1 MTRLNSLS
9 RVLHQKLNSQ
19 RKLSPI
25 TYILL
30 GDLKG
35 VQGSMAI
42 QMEELEGRSSNLS
55 DVLDGLAN
63 KIGARLEPTFKSLF
77 SFLSK
82 NAQKLSDVFTSLNES
97 YQEQFDR
104 VVSLETKLP
113 SLISRYEELKAK
125 TTLSKEEHEELNRT
139 ISSLANIVPGA
150 ITAFDEYGNAIAIN
164 TEKVHQFLE
173 AEQNRLKYIH
183 AETIQKA
190 EDDIE
195 SC

>member
-1 MTRLNSLS
+1 MYL
-9 RVLHQKLNSQ
+9 
-19 RKLSPI
+19 P
-25 TYILL
+25 
-30 GDLKG
+30 
-35 VQGSMAI
+35 
-42 QMEELEGRSSNLS
+42 
-55 DVLDGLAN
+55 
-63 KIGARLEPTFKSLF
+63 P
-77 SFLSK
+77 
-82 NAQKLSDVFTSLNES
+82 LNES

-113 SLISRYEELKAK
+113 SLISRYEEVKAK

-195 SC
+195 SAKQLKQKLEKELATGGRYKTDRKDR